1 MHPRAAFVL
10 LGQLGRSRCRLRGGL
25 LDSGCRRFLSG
36 GRRCLPATA
45 ALTLVAAGSSLT
57 SHDEKLLGF
66 GLDVDDA
73 AGSFL

>member
-10 LGQLGRSRCRLRGGL
+10 LGQLGRGRGRLRRGL

-36 GRRCLPATA
+36 GRRCLPAAT
-45 ALTLVAAGSSLT
+45 LTLVAAGSSLT
-57 SHDEKLLGF
+57 SHDEKLLGL